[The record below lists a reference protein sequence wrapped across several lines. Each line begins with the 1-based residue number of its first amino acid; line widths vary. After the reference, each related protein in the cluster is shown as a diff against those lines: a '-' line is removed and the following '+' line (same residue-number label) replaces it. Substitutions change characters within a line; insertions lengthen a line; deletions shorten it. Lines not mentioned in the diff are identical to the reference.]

1 MSDLVIVESPAKA
14 KTIQKYLG
22 KGYEVVASMGHIRD
36 LPKSKLGVDTENGF
50 APHYINMKGKSAVI
64 KDLKSR
70 AKKCD
75 KVYLATDPDRE
86 GEAISWHIA
95 QLLNLDM
102 NDNNRVEFNE
112 ITKTGVSNGMSNPHK
127 IDLDLVNAQQ
137 ARRILDRLVGYKLS
151 PFLWKKVKRGLSAG
165 RVQTV
170 AVSIVV
176 DRENEIREFVPKEYW
191 SIDAK
196 FTAPESKKVFSAS
209 LLSVD
214 GKKIEIPAKDS
225 DTKKASAKKMF
236 ISTEKDADSILKR
249 LENAEYIVTA
259 VKKRV
264 TKKQPSPPFITSTMQ
279 QEASRKLGFNSK
291 RTMKVAQELYEGV
304 DIQGIGAVGLITYM
318 RTDSLRVSDEAK
330 AAASKYIETVYGKN
344 YLPDKPRVYKTKN
357 NAQDAHEAIRP
368 SLPELTPARVKADLT
383 SEQYKLYELIWSR
396 FIASQMTNALLDTV
410 SVDIEANGCIFRA
423 SGYSVKFDGFM
434 VLYKESSDEESV
446 EKKVLP
452 SIAENDKLKLKS
464 IEKNQHFTQPPPRYT
479 EASLIKAMEENG
491 IGRPSTYAPTIST
504 ITNRQYVEHE
514 GKQLK
519 PTSLGE
525 IITELMR
532 EHFKGIVDA
541 KFTADMESSLD
552 EIEKGA
558 KNWVETL
565 ANFYEGF
572 SVDLQKAEEAM
583 EGKRVKVPTEETDEV
598 CELCGRKMVIKFGR
612 YGKFIACPGFPE
624 CKNAKQLVTE
634 ADGEC
639 PRCSKKLLLK
649 KSKKG
654 RSFYGCSGY
663 PECNFMT
670 WNVPTA
676 EKCPECQKTLF
687 NKGGKSGKLVCE
699 NNGCGY
705 ERELKK

>member
-36 LPKSKLGVDTENGF
+36 LPKSTLGVDTENGF
-50 APHYINMKGKSAVI
+50 EPHYINMKGKSAVI

-70 AKKCD
+70 AKKCG

-112 ITKTGVSNGMSNPHK
+112 ITKTGVSNGMKNPHK

-176 DRENEIREFVPKEYW
+176 DRENEIRSFVPKEYW

-196 FTAPESKKVFSAS
+196 FTAPKSQKVFSAV

-214 GKKIEIPAKDS
+214 GKKIEIPTKDV
-225 DTKKASAKKMF
+225 KASSKKMF
-236 ISTEKDADSILKR
+236 ISTKAEADNILKR
-249 LENAEYIVTA
+249 LEGAEYIVTA
-259 VKKRV
+259 VKKKV

-279 QEASRKLGFNSK
+279 QEASKKLGFNSK

-318 RTDSLRVSDEAK
+318 RTDSLRISDEAK
-330 AAASKYIETVYGKN
+330 AAAAKYIETAYGKN
-344 YLPDKPRVYKTKN
+344 YLPDKPRVYKTKS

-368 SLPELTPARVKADLT
+368 SLPELTPARVKASLT

-396 FIASQMTNALLDTV
+396 FIASQMANALLDTV
-410 SVDIEANGCIFRA
+410 SVDIEANGCLFRA

-434 VLYKESSDEESV
+434 VLYREANDEENV

-452 SIAENDKLKLKS
+452 PIEENDKLKLKS
-464 IEKNQHFTQPPPRYT
+464 IEGNQHFTQPPPRFT

-504 ITNRQYVEHE
+504 ITTRQYVEHE

-532 EHFKGIVDA
+532 EHFKGIVDL

-552 EIEKGA
+552 EIEKGS

-565 ANFYEGF
+565 ENFYGGF
-572 SVDLQKAEEAM
+572 SVDLEKAEKAM
-583 EGKRVKVPTEETDEV
+583 EGKRVKVPDEETDEI
-598 CELCGRKMVIKFGR
+598 CELCGRNMVIKFGK
-612 YGKFIACPGFPE
+612 YGKFLACPGFPE
-624 CKNAKQLVTE
+624 CKNARQLVTE
-634 ADGEC
+634 ADGNC
-639 PRCSKKLLLK
+639 PRCDKKMLLK

-670 WNVPTA
+670 WNIPTA
-676 EKCPECQKTLF
+676 EICPLCNKTLF
-687 NKGGKSGKLVCE
+687 NKGGKSGKLLCE
-699 NNGCGY
+699 NEGCGY